1 LYEGARREFALNNFL
16 IGVADIS
23 SIVPSTGHIHVDLE
37 IDVDAKGI
45 YTFTASTNYGSLSYL
60 IPNNQDYDDI

>member
-1 LYEGARREFALNNFL
+1 M
-16 IGVADIS
+16 IDVS

-45 YTFTASTNYGSLSYL
+45 YTLTASTNYGTLSYL
-60 IPNNQDYDDI
+60 IPNNQDIDDIKQILFDGT